1 MAVKN
6 LISHTIL
13 NSSKWSRLHRIYYK
27 LVVQY
32 FYLLLITAAT
42 CFDHNSWPPS
52 GSYQVSLMY
61 TAYVATYAEVVDFIH
76 QCLNTIEILN
86 P

>member
-13 NSSKWSRLHRIYYK
+13 NSSKWIRLHRVYYK

-32 FYLLLITAAT
+32 FYFLLITAAT
-42 CFDHNSWPPS
+42 FIYHNSWPSS
-52 GSYQVSLMY
+52 GSYQASLTY
-61 TAYVATYAEVVDFIH
+61 TAYVITYAEVVDFVH
-76 QCLNTIEILN
+76 QCLD
-86 P
+86 